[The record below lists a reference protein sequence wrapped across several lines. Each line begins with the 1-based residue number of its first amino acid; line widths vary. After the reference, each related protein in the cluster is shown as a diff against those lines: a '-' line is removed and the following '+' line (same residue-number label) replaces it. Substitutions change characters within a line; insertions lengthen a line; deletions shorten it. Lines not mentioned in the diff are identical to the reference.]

1 MLEQRLIGEHP
12 HLHNVR
18 DASLSNENSNKVNER
33 WICKIENRMGKSC
46 EETIQSF
53 EKIVKEF
60 PMQVKQQ
67 ALYQERTEKFDVI
80 VR

>member
-1 MLEQRLIGEHP
+1 
-12 HLHNVR
+12 
-18 DASLSNENSNKVNER
+18 
-33 WICKIENRMGKSC
+33 MGKSC